1 MEIST
6 CNVFLDLTPVTDT
19 VIPPPSKLLSLL
31 RKATPKWLSFFFNI
45 FIYLFAVSSLSCI
58 MQDLLLGHT
67 ESLVVMLGLSSCGA
81 QALEQVGGLRSCGA
95 WA

>member
-1 MEIST
+1 MGNQEANFI
-6 CNVFLDLTPVTDT
+6 NFLF
-19 VIPPPSKLLSLL
+19 L
-31 RKATPKWLSFFFNI
+31 RGRNLFKNI

-58 MQDLLLGHT
+58 MHDLLLGHT
-67 ESLVVMLGLSSCGA
+67 ESLVVMLGLSRCGA

>member
-1 MEIST
+1 M
-6 CNVFLDLTPVTDT
+6 
-19 VIPPPSKLLSLL
+19 VIF
-31 RKATPKWLSFFFNI
+31 SFNIGCLFKNI

-58 MQDLLLGHT
+58 MHDLLLGHT